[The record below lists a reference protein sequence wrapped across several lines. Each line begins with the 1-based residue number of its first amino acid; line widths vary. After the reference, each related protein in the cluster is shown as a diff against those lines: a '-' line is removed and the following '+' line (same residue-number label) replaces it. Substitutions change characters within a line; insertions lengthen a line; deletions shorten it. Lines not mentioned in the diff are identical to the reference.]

1 MCHKIKTIAIVTSI
15 VLTVIFSFAYFVKI
29 RTGETYHGLS
39 PIVRWKCALY
49 TGECDDETGCHF
61 QKIPNT
67 GMLEYLGINELCQ
80 KNVSDY

>member
-1 MCHKIKTIAIVTSI
+1 MYHNIKTIAIVTSI
-15 VLTVIFSFAYFVKI
+15 ILTVFFSFAYFVKI
-29 RTGETYHGLS
+29 RTGEAYHGLS

-67 GMLEYLGINELCQ
+67 GILEYLGINELCQ
-80 KNVSDY
+80 KNMSDY